1 MEKICRGM
9 VLAGMFTLLAACG
22 GPELDT
28 SSQHAMAASIGEIV
42 KDMNAEERVSFQRD
56 LQAITASYIDI
67 ESLDFNK
74 MQEGEA
80 RLAVDLHGKTAKDV
94 KNMAEKARN

>member
-1 MEKICRGM
+1 MEKICRGI
-9 VLAGMFTLLAACG
+9 VLAGMFALIAACG

-42 KDMNAEERVSFQRD
+42 KDMSAEERISFQRD
-56 LQAITASYIDI
+56 LQAITLSYMDI
-67 ESLDFNK
+67 GSLDFSK

-80 RLAVDLHGKTAKDV
+80 RLAADLHGKTAKDV
-94 KNMAEKARN
+94 KSMAEKIRN